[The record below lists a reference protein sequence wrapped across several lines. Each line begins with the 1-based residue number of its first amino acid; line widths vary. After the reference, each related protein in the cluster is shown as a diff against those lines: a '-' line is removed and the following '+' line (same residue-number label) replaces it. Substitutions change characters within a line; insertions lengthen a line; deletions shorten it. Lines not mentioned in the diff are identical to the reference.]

1 MSATPKSIFLALASL
16 LLASCGG
23 GGSTAAESNRGSEG
37 GSIAGTVGTE
47 NMASARSLAPTK
59 PSVDGMTV
67 YLWDARNARS
77 PKDSTRADA
86 AGRFRFSN
94 LSTGQWV
101 VSVAQPE
108 LGAISNRLALEG
120 SAEKTQNL
128 SLDRWIVGWV
138 AIDTTGSKAP
148 SQAHIL
154 GIPGSMEIKPGF
166 VQVKSLPGQ
175 KVELVLGDAKSD
187 WSQLEISP
195 VGGVPSVVGVATS
208 TNTDVKSWVL
218 ATDPVVGWDFN
229 GTTPLTAF
237 TSLQP
242 VLSGNPSLRAVD
254 AYQAIR
260 FEPIAMV
267 SVDSLVGLDSTYRLG
282 VFAKMWLDSLPAATD
297 SGLAVIADIGSR
309 NLEVAIQSDGRLR
322 LAAWRGQPARLC
334 VVRSQTSYR
343 MATRGWVDVAASL
356 DRASGFS
363 LWLNGQKIPLEAP
376 SVDSGAFFPRPSE
389 TTRLTLGSSA
399 LLPNSLPGALRE
411 FRLYRSMPYALK

>member
-1 MSATPKSIFLALASL
+1 MSTTPKSIFLALASF

-23 GGSTAAESNRGSEG
+23 GGSTAAEPSRGPGG

-47 NMASARSLAPTK
+47 NMGAARRLSGSK
-59 PSVDGMTV
+59 PSAEGVTV
-67 YLWDARNARS
+67 YLWDAKLVRA
-77 PKDSTRADA
+77 PQDSTRTDA
-86 AGRFRFSN
+86 QGRFAFAN
-94 LSTGQWV
+94 LPSGQWV
-101 VSVAQPE
+101 VSVAQPQW
-108 LGAISNRLALEG
+108 GAISGRLALEG
-120 SAEKTQNL
+120 SAQKTQNL

-138 AIDTTGSKAP
+138 AIDTSAGAP
-148 SQAHIL
+148 TRAHIL
-154 GIPGSMEIKPGF
+154 GIPGGLATKPGF

-175 KVELVLGDAKSD
+175 KVELVLGSESQE
-187 WSQLEISP
+187 WSRQDILP
-195 VGGVPSVVGVATS
+195 VDGVPTVVGVATS

-218 ATDPVVGWDFN
+218 ATDPFVGWDFN
-229 GTTPLTAF
+229 GATPLTAF
-237 TSLQP
+237 TSLKP

-282 VFAKMWLDSLPAATD
+282 VFAKMWLDSLPAETD

-363 LWLNGQKIPLEAP
+363 LWMNGQKIPLDAP

-399 LLPNSLPGALRE
+399 IQPNSLPGALRE
-411 FRLYRSMPYALK
+411 FRLYRSAPYVLK

>member
-1 MSATPKSIFLALASL
+1 MSTTPKSIFLALASF

-23 GGSTAAESNRGSEG
+23 GGSTAAEPSRGPGG

-47 NMASARSLAPTK
+47 NMGAARRLSGSK
-59 PSVDGMTV
+59 PSAEGVTV
-67 YLWDARNARS
+67 YLWDAKLVRA
-77 PKDSTRADA
+77 PQDSTRTDA
-86 AGRFRFSN
+86 QGRFAFAN
-94 LSTGQWV
+94 LPSGQWV
-101 VSVAQPE
+101 VSVAQPQW
-108 LGAISNRLALEG
+108 GAISGRLALEG
-120 SAEKTQNL
+120 SAQKTQNL

-138 AIDTTGSKAP
+138 AIDTSAGAP
-148 SQAHIL
+148 TRAHIL
-154 GIPGSMEIKPGF
+154 GIPGGLATKPGF

-175 KVELVLGDAKSD
+175 KVELVLGSESQE
-187 WSQLEISP
+187 WSRQDILP
-195 VGGVPSVVGVATS
+195 VDGVPTVVGVATS

-218 ATDPVVGWDFN
+218 ATDPFVGWDFN
-229 GTTPLTAF
+229 GATPLTAF
-237 TSLQP
+237 TSLKP

-282 VFAKMWLDSLPAATD
+282 VFAKMWLDSLPAETD

-343 MATRGWVDVAASL
+343 MATRGWVDVASSL

-363 LWLNGQKIPLEAP
+363 LWMNGQKIPLDAP

-399 LLPNSLPGALRE
+399 IQPNSLPGALRE
-411 FRLYRSMPYALK
+411 FRLYRSAPYVLK